1 MEYFNKNRRNMKKSI
16 VSLGFIGIILL
27 GGCNDKNRQNPSNHG
42 GEKPKVEIYRIH
54 TQDVPLN
61 LSYLG
66 SFKPFKEATLG
77 TTIPGKIEKI
87 YTQEGEAVKE
97 GQLLVQMSSEL
108 LLQSEIEYK
117 TLEKDFQRV
126 KNLVEKQS
134 ISQQDFDHVKARY
147 EAAEAKYN
155 LLRSN
160 TEIRAPFDGIVAKH
174 LAHEGENYFFS
185 ASIDLGTSLS
195 TGILQLVKI
204 NPIYFEFEVG
214 EKDLSYISKNM
225 VVKAIANT
233 YSHDTIAGW
242 VDFISPTLN
251 STRATANIRIKINN
265 PNLKFRPGM
274 TGKAFINV
282 ISHQVMM
289 IPLQAM
295 MKELNHDAYFVYAV
309 DNEGKI
315 IKKPI
320 KVFQYAGENVVVEG
334 VSEGDEVVISSK
346 KNLAEG
352 IEVEIIPTSND

>member
-1 MEYFNKNRRNMKKSI
+1 
-16 VSLGFIGIILL
+16 
-27 GGCNDKNRQNPSNHG
+27 
-42 GEKPKVEIYRIH
+42 
-54 TQDVPLN
+54 
-61 LSYLG
+61 
-66 SFKPFKEATLG
+66 
-77 TTIPGKIEKI
+77 
-87 YTQEGEAVKE
+87 
-97 GQLLVQMSSEL
+97 
-108 LLQSEIEYK
+108 
-117 TLEKDFQRV
+117 
-126 KNLVEKQS
+126 
-134 ISQQDFDHVKARY
+134 
-147 EAAEAKYN
+147 
-155 LLRSN
+155 
-160 TEIRAPFDGIVAKH
+160 
-174 LAHEGENYFFS
+174 
-185 ASIDLGTSLS
+185 
-195 TGILQLVKI
+195 
-204 NPIYFEFEVG
+204 
-214 EKDLSYISKNM
+214 M